1 MSQDLEDI
9 WWRSEQTWDLKLV
22 SVEVVVPEARYK
34 TPLMS
39 FECKLGNE
47 VVDAEKFQDLDN
59 IALGC

>member
-9 WWRSEQTWDLKLV
+9 WWRPEQTWDLKLV
-22 SVEVVVPEARYK
+22 SVEVVVPETRYK

-47 VVDAEKFQDLDN
+47 VVDAEKF
-59 IALGC
+59 

>member
-9 WWRSEQTWDLKLV
+9 WRRSEQTWDLKLV

-39 FECKLGNE
+39 LKCKLGNE
-47 VVDAEKFQDLDN
+47 VVDAEKF
-59 IALGC
+59 